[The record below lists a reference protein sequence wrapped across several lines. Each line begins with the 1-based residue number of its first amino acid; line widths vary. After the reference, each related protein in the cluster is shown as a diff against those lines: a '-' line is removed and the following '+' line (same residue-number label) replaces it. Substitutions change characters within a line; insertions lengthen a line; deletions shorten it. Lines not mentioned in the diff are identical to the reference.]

1 MISDG
6 ADSVDC
12 MFNMILHDRIHVLV
26 VYLNLI
32 GILIVLLP
40 LCEELTLAYLQH

>member
-1 MISDG
+1 MVG
-6 ADSVDC
+6 WAADSVHC

-26 VYLNLI
+26 VYLSLI